1 MVENRVNPPYRLATS
16 DDALAMAELVN
27 IAGEGMPLYLW
38 SNMAG
43 EGMSPWEVG
52 EQRAQRESGG
62 FSFRNTVLQEVDGK
76 VVAALIGYPLAED
89 PEPTNYDDLPPM
101 FVPLQQLEDM
111 VPGTWYV
118 NVLAAYPEH
127 RGKGYGTGLLA
138 VADQLAQ
145 QQNCSGLSLIV
156 SDANINAR
164 RLYSRT
170 GYDEVASR
178 PMVKEAWENPG
189 ENWVLLRKP
198 LRNGSG

>member
-1 MVENRVNPPYRLATS
+1 MVENRVSAPYRLATA

-43 EGMSPWEVG
+43 EGISPWEVG

-62 FSFRNTVLQEVDGK
+62 FSFRNTVLHEVGGK
-76 VVAALIGYPLAED
+76 VVAGLIGYPLAEE
-89 PEPTNYDDLPPM
+89 PEPTDYDELPPM

-111 VPGTWYV
+111 VAGTWYV

-138 VADQLAQ
+138 VAEQLAMQ
-145 QQNCSGLSLIV
+145 QSCTGLSLIV
-156 SDANINAR
+156 ADANTNAR
-164 RLYSRT
+164 RLYIRT
-170 GYDEVASR
+170 GYEELASR
-178 PMVKEAWENPG
+178 PMVKEAWDNAG
-189 ENWVLLRKP
+189 ESWVLLRKS
-198 LRNGSG
+198 LVVGGD